1 MNRLVP
7 GPGLLALTWVAGTR
21 EVEDEEGPR
30 TRTLGVART
39 GRQAHAGAVDP
50 TDRRVDRPPPRYQR
64 SRGSTRGEARRRDL
78 LARITDDLV
87 ANGVA
92 EFSLRRAARAA
103 GTTHKVLLYY
113 FDGPEDLIQQAL
125 AGLRERRRTSAVNA
139 AAETSGTLGERVRA
153 TWPSL
158 VDDEAAPVLDQAVG
172 LAMADPGRYADL
184 ARVASQ
190 HFLPALT
197 SMFPPAWSDRRKREV
212 AEMTFATLRGLLIEW
227 RTTGDTAGIA
237 AGLNALARALDREEE
252 AKP

>member
-1 MNRLVP
+1 MLVRWTP
-7 GPGLLALTWVAGTR
+7 PT
-21 EVEDEEGPR
+21 VE
-30 TRTLGVART
+30 LT
-39 GRQAHAGAVDP
+39 GRPRGISARGAQLGARPGGGTCWPGSP
-50 TDRRVDRPPPRYQR
+50 TTWSPTGWPSSHSGGRP
-64 SRGSTRGEARRRDL
+64 A
-78 LARITDDLV
+78 
-87 ANGVA
+87 
-92 EFSLRRAARAA
+92 AA

-125 AGLRERRRTSAVNA
+125 ARLRDRRRTSALSA
-139 AAETSGTLGERVRA
+139 AAETSGTLGERVRV

-158 VDDEAAPVLDQAVG
+158 VDDEAAPVLDQAIG

-197 SMFPPAWSDRRKREV
+197 ALFPPAWSDRRKREV

-237 AGLNALARALDREEE
+237 AGLNALARALDREEAAE
-252 AKP
+252 R